1 MMLTSHAPFMLSFFF
16 VSDLLF
22 LSPVLPFLFSVSV
35 SDLSLP
41 CASISLLCT
50 IDLRRLAVCSLCH
63 CTTLSCFERS
73 FYLSVYLQRGSWT
86 SLNGNCTL
94 FDTCPVNCSVYCSV
108 YCCTSFSSLDAAAN
122 DVTGVTEDDDAVA
135 NGLPQHRATTASAS
149 IHRINLPHP
158 NFPVS
163 FKSYLDLHRL
173 IHLDSS
179 PYILQSPNDHPGEKH
194 EDPLIRLATP
204 PVIHD

>member
-1 MMLTSHAPFMLSFFF
+1 M
-16 VSDLLF
+16 
-22 LSPVLPFLFSVSV
+22 
-35 SDLSLP
+35 
-41 CASISLLCT
+41 
-50 IDLRRLAVCSLCH
+50 
-63 CTTLSCFERS
+63 
-73 FYLSVYLQRGSWT
+73 
-86 SLNGNCTL
+86 

-204 PVIHD
+204 PVIHGWPVVVVVLVDDDDISDYILVMMNAVMVMVDAVMMMVDAVMVIGGCCDDGDDRCFNDGAISCEMDDGDVG